1 MARAGQAQWRE
12 AVLKLRADAAAAPP
26 SKVFDDQLAT
36 CKSLQ
41 VHPCACGHPCHHPDL
56 EAAHRRTQARREKA
70 KSGIQRSSRA
80 RALAPVPMPLC
91 FFPAM
96 TGRANCR
103 CVSMQ
108 LKSQKEAILLFLQAA
123 VREKLIRPGRYCDS
137 DDAARYHTFSLALS
151 HSDARRA
158 RAHLLSL
165 SLSLSLSHTHTHTVT
180 HTQIHTNTSRAH
192 SRAIPVAL
200 LAGLRSPSSQGM
212 PSIRRTNVGGWM
224 GREI

>member
-1 MARAGQAQWRE
+1 
-12 AVLKLRADAAAAPP
+12 
-26 SKVFDDQLAT
+26 
-36 CKSLQ
+36 
-41 VHPCACGHPCHHPDL
+41 
-56 EAAHRRTQARREKA
+56 
-70 KSGIQRSSRA
+70 
-80 RALAPVPMPLC
+80 
-91 FFPAM
+91 
-96 TGRANCR
+96 
-103 CVSMQ
+103 MQ
-108 LKSQKEAILLFLQAA
+108 MKSQKEAILLFLQAA

-137 DDAARYHTFSLALS
+137 NDAVRYHTFSLALS

-212 PSIRRTNVGGWM
+212 PSIRRTNVGAWVRGWVGKYDVCLSFRLRM
-224 GREI
+224 FICVCACHVCVHDDRSLWCIGVSEPSLTVCTHKTKNKNTQRVGNILSARPRPLWNRQ